1 MGAVV
6 SVLLLAIRDPVTIT
20 SSISA
25 SVSDSSEITG
35 FVQTTASAP
44 ANTAVLKDLNEFIA
58 SSHLYLGVFRREL
71 LQICYISA
79 TKNVL

>member
-44 ANTAVLKDLNEFIA
+44 ANTAALKDLNEFIA
-58 SSHLYLGVFRREL
+58 SSHLYLGVLRREL